1 MSGMD
6 YTVSGVFFKG
16 NMLFYDENK
25 LKMSPAGS
33 EAPYFTIM
41 VLQWMQVP
49 ICYDVNGLSPY
60 QIIIS

>member
-1 MSGMD
+1 MGGGGYQNNNAIGFKLMSGMD

-33 EAPYFTIM
+33 EAPYFTI
-41 VLQWMQVP
+41 
-49 ICYDVNGLSPY
+49 
-60 QIIIS
+60 IIYVYIV